1 MKRISISE
9 APAETAEPTQL
20 ILDVD
25 NTEWQWFTH
34 EGVILRVDGSDVDA
48 WEATEDEWDT
58 LAESLETERAE
69 AEREREAYDVE
80 AAADEAYERSLF
92 RQ

>member
-1 MKRISISE
+1 MKRINISE

-20 ILDVD
+20 VLDAD

-48 WEATEDEWDT
+48 WEATEDEWDA

-80 AAADEAYERSLF
+80 AADDEAYERSLF
-92 RQ
+92 HQ